1 LGDHHDSLERK
12 DLMTLFAVAKRAAV
26 AGVMT
31 VALAQAADA
40 AVSCA
45 GAARYLA
52 TLVRDNWP
60 SSNEARAFSSEVD
73 TGSREENASKQKPR
87 APFRF
92 HRNGKGSTPAA
103 TGGLVSTLLRRSP
116 SGFIPGTTRFTLK
129 AYSQQDFVK
138 QALLLPRPFVPSRQ
152 LLRAFDG
159 VQQALVVSDLP
170 GSDLLAANSIGG
182 TASCNSTVFFAV
194 SRGRARPVRLPKDWD
209 NDVGGSCGLTRSFA
223 SVQGLPVVI
232 DDDLDTGPSLA
243 STLTLTPWDGG
254 KWQPPC
260 TAGFVFAPHFDT
272 AKTQNDWAS
281 LDNWENNDCGSGGCG
296 GFQRAA
302 LDLVRQTQQDRTGV
316 EARLLAGLTPAQ
328 RQQFQRLKR
337 AADRPDPDDRQ
348 TGGDD
353 AAKPSTAATLT
364 DTMPL
369 LLPVVVD
376 DRVFLASVG
385 HFSIGWRV
393 FADWKVTVEAA
404 EAERTREIA
413 RFAIGM
419 TPGPIVSVSIR

>member
-1 LGDHHDSLERK
+1 
-12 DLMTLFAVAKRAAV
+12 
-26 AGVMT
+26 
-31 VALAQAADA
+31 
-40 AVSCA
+40 
-45 GAARYLA
+45 
-52 TLVRDNWP
+52 
-60 SSNEARAFSSEVD
+60 
-73 TGSREENASKQKPR
+73 
-87 APFRF
+87 
-92 HRNGKGSTPAA
+92 
-103 TGGLVSTLLRRSP
+103 
-116 SGFIPGTTRFTLK
+116 
-129 AYSQQDFVK
+129 
-138 QALLLPRPFVPSRQ
+138 VPSRE

-159 VQQALVVSDLP
+159 VQEALVVSDLP

-194 SRGRARPVRLPKDWD
+194 SRGRARLVRLPKDWD

-223 SVQGLPVVI
+223 SVEGLPIVI
-232 DDDLDTGPSLA
+232 DDDLDAGPSLA

-254 KWQPPC
+254 KWQQPC
-260 TAGFVFAPHFDT
+260 KASFVFAPHFDM

-302 LDLVRQTQQDRTGV
+302 LNLVRQTQQDRAGV
-316 EARLLAGLTPAQ
+316 EAHLLSGLTAAQ
-328 RQQFQRLKR
+328 REEYQRLKR
-337 AADRPDPDDRQ
+337 VADRPDPDDRQ
-348 TGGDD
+348 AGDDD
-353 AAKPSTAATLT
+353 AAKPRTAATLT

-369 LLPVVVD
+369 LLPMVVD

-385 HFSIGWRV
+385 HFTIGWRV

-419 TPGPIVSVSIR
+419 TQGPIVSVSIK